1 MKLLLNFC
9 LFGVIGACGGDKSA
23 TDIPASEPI
32 KKIMIVQPRETLA
45 GDYLAGQFAQRQ
57 QDWVSADKFMN
68 RVMDYDP
75 ENIELQKRAMVLAMG
90 AGEVGRAVAMARKVL
105 VVEPENQLGLL
116 FIALDDFS
124 RQDYD
129 AVLSHMAALPD
140 GSIAE
145 LIRPLLTAWA
155 KAAQGVVDLSNFD
168 PVSPLHAYHGLMLG
182 DYAGTLQHADIYAQ
196 RLLHNQHL
204 DFYEAERIAD
214 ILARH
219 GMADKALALYEL
231 IQKQQPDNMTV
242 SDRVTTLKQ
251 GGMISKNAATHRIT
265 TPEQGAAESLF
276 DMARMLYREQ
286 GDDSAMV
293 FTRMA
298 LHLNP
303 QLIEARLVLA
313 GVLARHN
320 RLNEA
325 IEQFLSIGT
334 DKSVY
339 LEAQHQAAMLMEQN
353 GRKDDAITLM
363 EKLFSARGD
372 TDSLII
378 IGDIY
383 RRSEDFLAAIDAYN
397 RAEKALDK
405 KEVGDS
411 NWELFYARGMA
422 YERLSHMDKAD
433 ADLREALK
441 YQPDHPYLLNYL
453 GYSWIDRGKNM
464 DEAIAMIEK
473 AVALRPDDGFIVD
486 SLGWAHYKKG
496 EYEQAVKV
504 LEKAVSLVPYDAT
517 ISDHLGDAYWRIGR
531 EREARFEW
539 HRALNNLEDETK
551 RPELQSKIDNGLS
564 ALLAP
569 DVKEAKRDHVPEAQ

>member
-9 LFGVIGACGGDKSA
+9 LFGIIGACGVDKVA
-23 TDIPASEPI
+23 TDMPASEPV
-32 KKIMIVQPRETLA
+32 KKILFVQPRETLA

-105 VVEPENQLGLL
+105 VVEPENQLALL
-116 FIALDDFS
+116 FMALDDFS

-129 AVLSHMAALPD
+129 AVLSHMTALPD

-155 KAAQGVVDLSNFD
+155 NVAKGTVDLSGFD
-168 PVSPLHAYHGLMLG
+168 PVSPLHAYHGLMIG
-182 DYAGTLQHADIYAQ
+182 DYAGTLQHADIYSQ

-219 GMADKALALYEL
+219 NLEDKALALYEL
-231 IQKQQPDNMTV
+231 IRKQQPENETV
-242 SDRVTTLKQ
+242 AGRVDALKK
-251 GGMISKNAATHRIT
+251 GGKISKGDATHRIS
-265 TPEQGAAESLF
+265 TPEEGAAEALF

-313 GVLARHN
+313 SVLARHN

-325 IEQFLSIGT
+325 IDQFLSIGA

-339 LEAQHQAAMLMEQN
+339 LEAQRQAAMLMEQN
-353 GRKDDAITLM
+353 GRRNDAIALM
-363 EKLFSARGD
+363 ENIFSNQKD
-372 TDSLII
+372 VDSLII
-378 IGDIY
+378 VGDIY
-383 RRSEDFLAAIDAYN
+383 RRAEDYLAAIDAYD
-397 RAEKALDK
+397 RAEKALGKD
-405 KEVGDS
+405 VSPAD

-422 YERLSHMDKAD
+422 YERLGHMDKAD
-433 ADLREALK
+433 ADLRRALT

-453 GYSWIDRGKNM
+453 GYSWVDRGKNM
-464 DEAIAMIEK
+464 DEAISMIEK
-473 AVALRPDDGFIVD
+473 AVSLRPDDGFIVD
-486 SLGWAHYKKG
+486 SLGWAHYQKG
-496 EYEQAVKV
+496 EYEQAAEI
-504 LEKAVSLVPYDAT
+504 LEKAVALVPYDAT
-517 ISDHLGDAYWRIGR
+517 ISDHLGDAYWRVGR
-531 EREARFEW
+531 HREARFEW
-539 HRALNNLEDETK
+539 HRSLNNLEDETK

-564 ALLAP
+564 ALIVP
-569 DVKEAKRDHVPEAQ
+569 DVKEAKQENAPQAR